1 LKAIA
6 PFRGAVF
13 EEVTL
18 FARKTPARSHRRTAP
33 SDHTVLWTATTAVL
47 ALALA
52 ALSKVLAPGS
62 VLPAMSILMV
72 AAALLLM
79 AGVFLAGFRLGHD
92 PHGLSEVAALLMF
105 LGCAGT
111 MMTTSEQ
118 ALALLGDVNTAVATA
133 STAR

>member
-1 LKAIA
+1 M
-6 PFRGAVF
+6 
-13 EEVTL
+13 
-18 FARKTPARSHRRTAP
+18 FARKTPVRSYRRTAP
-33 SDHTVLWTATTAVL
+33 SDHTVLWTATAFLLAAVL
-47 ALALA
+47 AV
-52 ALSKVLAPGS
+52 LSNYLPPGA
-62 VLPAMSILMV
+62 VLPAMSIVMV

-79 AGVFLAGFRLGHD
+79 AGIFLAGFRLGHD

-133 STAR
+133 STTR

>member
-1 LKAIA
+1 M
-6 PFRGAVF
+6 
-13 EEVTL
+13 TL

-33 SDHTVLWTATTAVL
+33 SDHTVLWTATTLVL
-47 ALALA
+47 ALTLA
-52 ALSKVLAPGS
+52 ALSKLLPSGS
-62 VLPAMSILMV
+62 VLPAMSIVMV
-72 AAALLLM
+72 GAALVLM
-79 AGVFLAGFRLGHD
+79 AGIFLVGFRLGHD

-133 STAR
+133 FTTR